1 MLAYYETVSH
11 AQLVV
16 ELLHPLA
23 SVAGG
28 FGVDAGVRSQDDLG
42 SVLRDGDRPG
52 VHVGQR
58 PGPDQRPRVFQVT
71 LRVLTLLLLLRVGV
85 PEMKLQARRHYALVY
100 WMIDVAASDSRLQF
114 T

>member
-58 PGPDQRPRVFQVT
+58 PGPDQRPRVLQVT
-71 LRVLTLLLLLRVGV
+71 LHVLALLRRVVGV
-85 PEMKLQARRHYALVY
+85 PGIASLTPLVHDALLC
-100 WMIDVAASDSRLQF
+100 IG
-114 T
+114 

>member
-28 FGVDAGVRSQDDLG
+28 FGVHAGVRSQDDPG
-42 SVLRDGDRPG
+42 SVRRRRSP
-52 VHVGQR
+52 R
-58 PGPDQRPRVFQVT
+58 CPRRTAAGPDQRPRVLQVT
-71 LRVLTLLLLLRVGV
+71 LHVLALLRRGVGV
-85 PEMKLQARRHYALVY
+85 PGIASLTPLVHDALLC
-100 WMIDVAASDSRLQF
+100 IG
-114 T
+114 